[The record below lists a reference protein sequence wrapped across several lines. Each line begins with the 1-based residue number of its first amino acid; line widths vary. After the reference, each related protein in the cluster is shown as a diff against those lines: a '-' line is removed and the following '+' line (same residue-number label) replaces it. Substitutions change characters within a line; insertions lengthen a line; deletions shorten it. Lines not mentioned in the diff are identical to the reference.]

1 MSDSSKRRKREN
13 SSDVMVQFKQ
23 KYLPFIGPIHA
34 DDSEYCFG
42 VLGHNGSG
50 NETLVKGLLRVNDTV
65 LEKCGNDDRVI
76 VVDVKKK
83 EVLAVEG
90 VDLGGLKHNEIV
102 DLNVDGERWE
112 GDVLN
117 DEPCGWGVVYDK
129 NNRMVYEGFRVGEA
143 NVCYGVVYFSDIS
156 VVEYEGEWCGGK
168 RWGRGTQYDRN
179 GCVVFKGEWVNDTHL
194 ERKVGIT
201 PGNDSL
207 IHNHIEVLVVSNG
220 CKSWSLGSFDL
231 SGVTYLKELRIG
243 DECFNSVNEFKLI
256 GLKYL
261 ETVMIGKKSF
271 SISEKGK
278 DYNRRFYVKNCP
290 RLKTLNIGYRSF
302 SDYKVIE
309 IESVDALE
317 SLRIGD
323 DSRYSSN
330 FYGASLEL
338 RSVFGVMK

>member
-1 MSDSSKRRKREN
+1 MSIPYLTSCVFVGAFKRVAKLTMEGASKLEETPELREVKARQDREEAERRAAEEASKHQFLLARNN
-13 SSDVMVQFKQ
+13 SLT
-23 KYLPFIGPIHA
+23 LPNNTIG
-34 DDSEYCFG
+34 
-42 VLGHNGSG
+42 
-50 NETLVKGLLRVNDTV
+50 
-65 LEKCGNDDRVI
+65 
-76 VVDVKKK
+76 
-83 EVLAVEG
+83 
-90 VDLGGLKHNEIV
+90 
-102 DLNVDGERWE
+102 
-112 GDVLN
+112 
-117 DEPCGWGVVYDK
+117 
-129 NNRMVYEGFRVGEA
+129 
-143 NVCYGVVYFSDIS
+143 
-156 VVEYEGEWCGGK
+156 
-168 RWGRGTQYDRN
+168 
-179 GCVVFKGEWVNDTHL
+179 
-194 ERKVGIT
+194 
-201 PGNDSL
+201 
-207 IHNHIEVLVVSNG
+207 VLVVSNG

-261 ETVMIGKKSF
+261 ETVVIGKKSF

-309 IESVDALE
+309 IENVDALE

-338 RSVFGVMK
+338 RSVFDVMK

>member
-1 MSDSSKRRKREN
+1 MLDGRLK
-13 SSDVMVQFKQ
+13 
-23 KYLPFIGPIHA
+23 
-34 DDSEYCFG
+34 
-42 VLGHNGSG
+42 
-50 NETLVKGLLRVNDTV
+50 TLR
-65 LEKCGNDDRVI
+65 
-76 VVDVKKK
+76 
-83 EVLAVEG
+83 
-90 VDLGGLKHNEIV
+90 
-102 DLNVDGERWE
+102 NVT
-112 GDVLN
+112 
-117 DEPCGWGVVYDK
+117 
-129 NNRMVYEGFRVGEA
+129 
-143 NVCYGVVYFSDIS
+143 
-156 VVEYEGEWCGGK
+156 VVELVNIPSLTRCVFASAFKRVAKLTMEGASEFEK
-168 RWGRGTQYDRN
+168 IPELREVKARQEREEAERRAAEEASKHQFLLARN
-179 GCVVFKGEWVNDTHL
+179 
-194 ERKVGIT
+194 I
-201 PGNDSL
+201 SL
-207 IHNHIEVLVVSNG
+207 TLPNNTIGVLVVSNG

>member
-1 MSDSSKRRKREN
+1 MLDGRLNALRNVTEVELVSIPYLTSCVFVGAFKRVTNLTMEGASKLEETPELREVKARQDREEAERRAAEEASKHQFLLARNN
-13 SSDVMVQFKQ
+13 SLT
-23 KYLPFIGPIHA
+23 LPNNTIG
-34 DDSEYCFG
+34 
-42 VLGHNGSG
+42 
-50 NETLVKGLLRVNDTV
+50 
-65 LEKCGNDDRVI
+65 
-76 VVDVKKK
+76 
-83 EVLAVEG
+83 
-90 VDLGGLKHNEIV
+90 
-102 DLNVDGERWE
+102 
-112 GDVLN
+112 
-117 DEPCGWGVVYDK
+117 
-129 NNRMVYEGFRVGEA
+129 
-143 NVCYGVVYFSDIS
+143 
-156 VVEYEGEWCGGK
+156 
-168 RWGRGTQYDRN
+168 
-179 GCVVFKGEWVNDTHL
+179 
-194 ERKVGIT
+194 
-201 PGNDSL
+201 
-207 IHNHIEVLVVSNG
+207 VLVVSNG

-261 ETVMIGKKSF
+261 ETVVIGKKSF

-309 IESVDALE
+309 IENVDALE

-338 RSVFGVMK
+338 RSVFDVMK